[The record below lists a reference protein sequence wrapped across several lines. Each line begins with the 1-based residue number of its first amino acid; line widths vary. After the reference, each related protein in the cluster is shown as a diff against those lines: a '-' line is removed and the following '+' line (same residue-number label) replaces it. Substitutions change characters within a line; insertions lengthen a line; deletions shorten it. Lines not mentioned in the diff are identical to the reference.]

1 MPNWVSNKVK
11 FSGRGR
17 EILDKVIT
25 QLDRNNGT
33 DSWEEELF
41 DFEKIVP
48 MPKELHL
55 TSGGNQDS
63 AIAYALSLKTDE
75 EKQAIMEQLKN
86 KDTKSI
92 WGSYFDKFTRHYDK
106 QEISKLK
113 ELAKQ
118 FKKDRKDNKQDAFEY
133 IDYDGLGIKTLE
145 DLGNRYIQNVLDYGF
160 DTWYDWSCAN
170 WGTKWNSSN
179 TYVVDDNNVEFDT
192 AWSCPF
198 EVLKALSKQYADI
211 EIYVEYAD
219 EDLGSNCG
227 YFTLQNGEII
237 ENVDMDGDLEF
248 AMEVKGYSEEEK
260 EEIRNW
266 NKGDDTDE

>member
-1 MPNWVSNKVK
+1 MPNWVTNKVK
-11 FSGRGR
+11 FSGRGK

-25 QLDRNNGT
+25 QLDRNNETNG
-33 DSWEEELF
+33 WEEELF

-55 TSGGNQDS
+55 ISGGTQDS
-63 AIAYALSLKTDE
+63 AIMYAISLKTDE
-75 EKQAIMEQLKN
+75 EKQEIYDKLKN
-86 KDTKSI
+86 KDTGL
-92 WGSYFDKFTRHYDK
+92 WGSYYDKFTRHYDK
-106 QEISKLK
+106 QEISRLK

-118 FKKDRKDNKQDAFEY
+118 FKKDRKNNKQDAFEY

-145 DLGNRYIQNVLDYGF
+145 DLGNRYINNVLEYGY

-170 WGTKWNSSN
+170 WGTKWNSSS
-179 TYVVDDNNVEFDT
+179 TYVVSDNEVEFDT

-211 EIYVEYAD
+211 EIYVEFAD

-227 YFTLQNGEII
+227 YFTLQNGECI
-237 ENVDMDGDLEF
+237 EFADMGGDIEF
-248 AMEVKGYSEEEK
+248 AMEVKGYSEEDK

-266 NKGDDTDE
+266 NDEDEEEDE